1 MSRYPFKRWLP
12 AFVLAP
18 VQLNHADGVGTFS
31 FDFTVDDALWA
42 LLQTAPRE
50 AAIAPH
56 QLRLVIFNDECQ
68 DVYSVSPPRDGLAL
82 RVNERLVVLPEYSN
96 VDPCERFY
104 GTDITAIVH
113 AGKNTLSVTIDK
125 CMCIYRFGVRQ
136 VDQLGDAELTQI
148 VVQRGQLVDADAA
161 YAAAR
166 AKLVASFVS
175 HTDVVL
181 QETAIRASLHD
192 PVTLVRLR
200 IPARGTV
207 CTHAQCF
214 DLPSYI
220 SFQRSDV
227 RFLCPVCQQRV
238 LFEDLVIDPFF
249 ARVLEEI
256 GPRVDDVCIFP
267 DGTVKPLETAAS
279 PRRSTRRALPSTV
292 VSSHAAKRSRTTAG
306 GDSTAAGGAADEHD
320 NDDDDADDA
329 FFARLKQQIE
339 KPTDVI
345 DLT

>member
-1 MSRYPFKRWLP
+1 MSRYPFKRWSPSFL
-12 AFVLAP
+12 LAP
-18 VQLNHADGVGTFS
+18 VQLNHADGIGTFS
-31 FDFTVDDALWA
+31 FDFTVDDALTA
-42 LLQTAPRE
+42 LLHTKPVE
-50 AAIAPH
+50 PNIVPH
-56 QLRLVIFNDECQ
+56 QLRLVLFTDECQ
-68 DVYSVSPPRDGLAL
+68 GFYSVAPPRDGLAL
-82 RVNERLVVLPEYSN
+82 RVNDRLVVPPEYSN
-96 VDPCERFY
+96 IDPCERFY
-104 GTDITAIVH
+104 GTDISAFLH
-113 AGKNTLSVTIDK
+113 PGKNTLSVTIDK
-125 CMCIYRFGVRQ
+125 CMCMYRFAVRQ
-136 VDQLGDAELTQI
+136 VDQVGDNQLTQL
-148 VVQRGQLVDADAA
+148 VVQRCQNAADADAA

-249 ARVLEEI
+249 ARVLNEI

-267 DGTVKPLETAAS
+267 DGTVKPLEVAAS
-279 PRRSTRRALPSTV
+279 PRRSTRRALPSSV
-292 VSSHAAKRSRTTAG
+292 VSSHTAKRSRTT
-306 GDSTAAGGAADEHD
+306 TAAVADGGADEHD

-329 FFARLKQQIE
+329 FIARLKQQIE